1 MKKTNLLLGMA
12 VIALGFTSCKSETET
27 KAEKTVDTYVV
38 YVDSLGNVA
47 PADAKANWQA
57 IEASYD
63 QRTMEAEAALAE
75 LKDKTKAQER
85 IDASKAKY
93 DAMKAKL
100 QAEIEAEKQAAAAAN
115 PRQMLRNALF
125 GEGKIGDDLNFDWV
139 NKDNIHSVYQ
149 QFVHTAEN
157 NKDVYSREDW
167 DEVKVLYEALDSR
180 KNTVEKEGLSSEDN
194 RKIASLKLKFGP
206 MYTLKRMSAKTSE
219 MKAAKE

>member
-27 KAEKTVDTYVV
+27 QAEKTVDTYVV
-38 YVDSLGNVA
+38 YVDSIGNVA
-47 PADAKANWQA
+47 PADAKTNWQA

-63 QRTMEAEAALAE
+63 QRTMEAEAALAN
-75 LKDKTKAQER
+75 LKDRTKAQER

-100 QAEIEAEKQAAAAAN
+100 QAEIEAEKQAVAAAN
-115 PRQMLRNALF
+115 PKQKLRNALF

-139 NKDNIHSVYQ
+139 NKDNIHSVFQ

-167 DEVKVLYEALDSR
+167 DEVKVLYEALGSR

-194 RKIASLKLKFGP
+194 GKIASLKLKFAP
-206 MYTLKRMSAKTSE
+206 MYTLKRMSAKTAE
-219 MKAAKE
+219 MKEAKK